1 MSHLQL
7 QLHSQAPP
15 PSLFSS
21 SRSSLKLFTNKNNS
35 FSPTNSLPFKP
46 FTIRCRHSDV
56 FETRTNVSSPN
67 PNSSVGA
74 LPPRSG
80 AYKITKDGYLLLQ
93 FAPSLGPR
101 QYDWNSKQIFSLSVA
116 EMGSVISLGG
126 RESCEFFHDPFMGKS
141 DEGKV
146 RKVFKVEPLPDGSG
160 YFFNL
165 NVQNKIINV
174 DETINLPISKA
185 ELAVLRS
192 IFKYIMPYLLGWHT
206 FANSINPEYSAVA
219 NNANPTYGGDYEW
232 NR

>member
-74 LPPRSG
+74 LPPRVYVGHSIYKGKAALTITPRPPEFVPLDDLVESDARLWIYWCYSAVG

-165 NVQNKIINV
+165 
-174 DETINLPISKA
+174 S
-185 ELAVLRS
+185 
-192 IFKYIMPYLLGWHT
+192 
-206 FANSINPEYSAVA
+206 NSLSS
-219 NNANPTYGGDYEW
+219 
-232 NR
+232 